1 MRGGWGAGAARRD
14 DFPGLNGDGSQ
25 GGSPGRIHETNRV
38 SIRPA
43 WGPLAKAEPGPRA
56 NGTAPRSRARWPRA
70 LQRPGAGWKTF
81 PGRGLR
87 GNTSRHRSSGREP
100 SPLPPLSLPG
110 ARSPTGDARAWPVHR
125 CRILGH
131 VCACRDRGREGWQRS
146 GYPGPHW
153 YPVPVSPHPRSPA
166 GGRRYGRSGRRG
178 CSGSV
183 LFCRRGRLRR
193 YSGAGGAGGVPVGR
207 QDRRPFPSGTR
218 LLQAQKGRA
227 PRLPVEQRARSPREN
242 RVPAWGD
249 SPRENER
256 LHFFFVRGEKLGKK
270 IQASPTFAKAAVSS
284 FPRRR
289 GSKVQTGFKFQS
301 PLPVQ
306 WSAGPPRPRRPGQP
320 RGVTCG
326 ARPVGRGA
334 RPGAVRAEVN
344 LPRDAGRWRSAPRR
358 ARGWGWG
365 SAGGYGRGSLS
376 AG

>member
-70 LQRPGAGWKTF
+70 LQLPGAGWKTF

-110 ARSPTGDARAWPVHR
+110 ARSPTSDARAWPVHR

-153 YPVPVSPHPRSPA
+153 YPVPVSPPSPQPRRRPSLRKVGETRLLWIGFILQARPLA
-166 GGRRYGRSGRRG
+166 ALQRCGGRGR
-178 CSGSV
+178 
-183 LFCRRGRLRR
+183 
-193 YSGAGGAGGVPVGR
+193 GAGGPAGQATFPLGDTAAPGPEGPGPASPRGAAGEESAGEPCPGVGR
-207 QDRRPFPSGTR
+207 F
-218 LLQAQKGRA
+218 A
-227 PRLPVEQRARSPREN
+227 PR
-242 RVPAWGD
+242 
-249 SPRENER
+249 
-256 LHFFFVRGEKLGKK
+256 K
-270 IQASPTFAKAAVSS
+270 
-284 FPRRR
+284 
-289 GSKVQTGFKFQS
+289 
-301 PLPVQ
+301 
-306 WSAGPPRPRRPGQP
+306 
-320 RGVTCG
+320 
-326 ARPVGRGA
+326 
-334 RPGAVRAEVN
+334 
-344 LPRDAGRWRSAPRR
+344 
-358 ARGWGWG
+358 
-365 SAGGYGRGSLS
+365 
-376 AG
+376 